1 MAELPDRLDLAGVP
15 VHVQSWNVAKIPGF
29 VFAVLSRW
37 QRAHGDL
44 PERFYLTMCPQVEIN
59 TLGGLPT
66 RVIELTDPRLTCR
79 HFTGCNK
86 PYFVVIFTG
95 EDART
100 CQHEVQELLP
110 WSESYEVQITAS
122 ALRLTFAGASEDL
135 EWEEDGVAKKPRRT
149 LQELLEKADLVS
161 ILE

>member
-1 MAELPDRLDLAGVP
+1 
-15 VHVQSWNVAKIPGF
+15 
-29 VFAVLSRW
+29 
-37 QRAHGDL
+37 
-44 PERFYLTMCPQVEIN
+44 MCPQVEIN

-135 EWEEDGVAKKPRRT
+135 EWEEDNVAKKPRRT
-149 LQELLEKADLVS
+149 LQELLGKADLVS